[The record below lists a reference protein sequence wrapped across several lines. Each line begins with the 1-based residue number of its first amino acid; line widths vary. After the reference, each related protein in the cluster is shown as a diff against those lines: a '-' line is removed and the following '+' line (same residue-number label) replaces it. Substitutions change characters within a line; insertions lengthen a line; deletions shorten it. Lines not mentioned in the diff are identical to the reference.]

1 VRLEALNTIEFL
13 DIPMEIDIEYEKQ
26 MCEYEHLYQEIFED
40 TIIHQNAVIDEQ
52 DNNILQC
59 YDC

>member
-1 VRLEALNTIEFL
+1 MIEFL